1 MSTGGLFLLAAFF
14 IGVIAFILWPVLVA
28 PRTVPSESVQNE
40 AFSHIKQLQAEREAL
55 LIGIRDLDFD
65 FQTGKFTEE
74 DYRSQRE
81 TLVERGVAVLKQIDA
96 ERSQAIESAVWAQ
109 RKS

>member
-1 MSTGGLFLLAAFF
+1 MSTGGLFLLSAFF
-14 IGVIAFILWPVLVA
+14 IGVIAFVLWPVLVP
-28 PRTVPSESVQNE
+28 PRPVPNE
-40 AFSHIKQLQAEREAL
+40 TEAHEALTRIKRLQAEREAI

-74 DYRSQRE
+74 DYRTQRE
-81 TLVERGVAVLKQIDA
+81 TLVDRGVEVLKQIDA
-96 ERSQAIESAVWAQ
+96 EHSAVIESAVWAQ